1 MRIIYM
7 GTPDFAVPTLEM
19 LVQASGPGD
28 IGIADDESVA
38 PGRGDRVNVGID
50 RDIGPLVRAQQ
61 FGDYTSHATEA
72 DEDGALC
79 RRLVRLGVGLGI
91 PALEPARDNVADK
104 RGEGGEGQADRREDV
119 R

>member
-61 FGDYTSHATEA
+61 FGDDTSHATAA
-72 DEDGALC
+72 DVAGALC
-79 RRLVRLGVGLGI
+79 RRLVRIGVGAGL
-91 PALEPARDNVADK
+91 PYSEPARATVATPREERVEDLQR
-104 RGEGGEGQADRREDV
+104 RGSG
-119 R
+119 